1 MITQT
6 RRWWNL
12 RKALLSAALTVV
24 LAGLGSVAL
33 PTAAHAQSNYRVCGV
48 YNSARDGTDDY
59 SIGTGL
65 VVKIWKGDNT
75 YTCLRKV
82 RWMQRFYGTAW
93 KGSSGDHTY
102 YMMDCEL
109 FAVKT
114 GTLGDP
120 CDNMAVNKIYRNYS
134 VYDYVHPV
142 RDGSV
147 VYFHD

>member
-1 MITQT
+1 MITQA
-6 RRWWNL
+6 RRWWSM
-12 RKALLSAALTVV
+12 RKALLSAALAVV

-33 PTAAHAQSNYRVCGV
+33 PTAAEAQSGYRVCGV
-48 YNSARDGTDDY
+48 YNSASDSR

-65 VVKIWKGDNT
+65 VAKIWKGDNT

-93 KGSSGDHTY
+93 KGSSGLATY

-114 GTLGDP
+114 GTPGDP

-134 VYDYVHPV
+134 VYDYAYPV
-142 RDGSV
+142 NEGSV
-147 VYFHD
+147 AYFHD